1 MNRGEEQR
9 EEEENVPASAVLDA
23 RLQSTAS
30 SKFAPTHHSRL
41 PLHLQVSE
49 MLAREIKAGILLEGE
64 RLESERQMAKRLGI
78 AVGTLRKSLAVLNEN
93 GLLERIQGS
102 GNYVR
107 NVDANN
113 TIYGFFRLE
122 LLTGG
127 GLPSATILSVRRI
140 KDPAEVSFAKQ
151 QEYIRIRRKRL
162 LNGIDVALEEIWL
175 DASYVK
181 ESFQYA
187 DLSDSLYQFYKE
199 KLGFWIARV
208 EDSLSIDTAPEWQP
222 QNFCVDAGNHWGF
235 VARNSWDQNGR
246 QAEFSRTWFDTQST
260 RYVARWT

>member
-1 MNRGEEQR
+1 MGNRHWDR
-9 EEEENVPASAVLDA
+9 PKPVPTVT
-23 RLQSTAS
+23 Q
-30 SKFAPTHHSRL
+30 HSRL

-64 RLESERQMAKRLGI
+64 RLEPERQMAKRLGI

-127 GLPSATILSVRRI
+127 GLPSATILSI
-140 KDPAEVSFAKQ
+140 KRVTGKGDVSFAKQ
-151 QEYIRIRRKRL
+151 QDYYRIRRKRY

-175 DASYVK
+175 DASYV
-181 ESFQYA
+181 SDPFQHA
-187 DLSDSLYQFYKE
+187 EVSDSLYQFYKE
-199 KLGFWIARV
+199 TLGFWIARV
-208 EDSLSIDTAPEWQP
+208 EDSLAVDTAPAWQP
-222 QNFCVDAGNHWGF
+222 KEFCAEAGSHWGF
-235 VARNSWDQNGR
+235 VARNSWDQNGQ
-246 QAEFSRTWFDTQST
+246 QAEFSRTWFDTRST